1 MSDTDPAAQKFDWL
15 HFLIVNV
22 PYVVLYAISIWLV
35 GLTNSD
41 EARAAE
47 YWQLFIPLVGLVSTL
62 GGWRY
67 AGLGGVPKALYLFKQ
82 VLHWGALLIV
92 INLLFMDSML
102 QFLNAEDHGFVVIYL
117 LGLAAILSGIYLDW
131 KMAVFGAFL
140 VASAIGLGY
149 IEDNLMM
156 MLTISSV
163 ALAGVVVTLL
173 VRSKIKQKTAD
184 T

>member
-1 MSDTDPAAQKFDWL
+1 MPRITASSS
-15 HFLIVNV
+15 
-22 PYVVLYAISIWLV
+22 SI
-35 GLTNSD
+35 
-41 EARAAE
+41 
-47 YWQLFIPLVGLVSTL
+47 
-62 GGWRY
+62 
-67 AGLGGVPKALYLFKQ
+67 
-82 VLHWGALLIV
+82 
-92 INLLFMDSML
+92 
-102 QFLNAEDHGFVVIYL
+102 
-117 LGLAAILSGIYLDW
+117 GLAAILSGIYLDW